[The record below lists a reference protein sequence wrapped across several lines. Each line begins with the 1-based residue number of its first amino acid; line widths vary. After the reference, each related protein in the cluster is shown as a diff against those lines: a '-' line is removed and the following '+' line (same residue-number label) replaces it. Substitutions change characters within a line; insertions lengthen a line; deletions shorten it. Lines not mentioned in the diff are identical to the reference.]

1 MRISTASIFDNNSNS
16 LNKLQA
22 ALARTQNQLSAQSR
36 VLRPSDDPVASARA
50 LEVTQ
55 AQEMNKQFETNRTS
69 ARSSLSQV
77 EVALGN
83 TTSLIQQIQTLAVS
97 AGNGGMTQADRNAI
111 AAELEGRLADLL
123 GVANTTDGAG
133 GFLFSGY
140 KATTQPF
147 NQTTTGATYSG
158 DQGQNMVQVGP
169 SRSIPISESGSSVF
183 ENNATGNGTF
193 QTQAAVA
200 NKGSGVIAPGAV
212 VDPSLVK
219 NHNYSVS
226 FTVAGTPAVTSYTV
240 VDNSTTPLPTTVVP
254 STTYK
259 SGQSITFDGIAFDI
273 KGEPANGDSFSVKP
287 SQKQSVFQTVTELI
301 ATVRGGVSGPGG
313 SAAMTNGLNTAHS
326 NLATALEN
334 VLTVRSSVGARL
346 KELDYLDSNGDD
358 LKVQYA
364 ATLEGLT
371 GLDPAKAISDFAQQ
385 QFTLEAA
392 QKSFKAMSGLSLF
405 NFI

>member
-1 MRISTASIFDNNSNS
+1 MRISTASIFDSNS
-16 LNKLQA
+16 KQLNKLQA
-22 ALARTQNQLSAQSR
+22 SIARTQDQLSSNTRILA
-36 VLRPSDDPVASARA
+36 PSDDPVASARA

-55 AQEMNKQFETNRTS
+55 SQEMNEQYETNRTN

-83 TTSLIQQIQTLAVS
+83 TTTLIQQIQTLAVS
-97 AGNGGMTQADRNAI
+97 AGNGGMTQADRNSI
-111 AAELEGRLADLL
+111 ASELEGRLADLL

-147 NQTTTGATYSG
+147 NQTSTGATYGG
-158 DQGQNMVQVGP
+158 DQGQRMLQVGP
-169 SRSIPISESGSSVF
+169 SRQLAISDSGSSIF

-193 QTQAAVA
+193 QTQAAGA
-200 NKGSGVIAPGAV
+200 NTGSGVISPGAV
-212 VDPSLVK
+212 VNPTQVR
-219 NHNYSVS
+219 NHDYSVK
-226 FTVAGTPAVTSYTV
+226 FTVVGTPPVTTYEVEDKSS
-240 VDNSTTPLPTTVVP
+240 STIVVP
-254 STTYK
+254 ATAYK
-259 SGQSITFDGIAFDI
+259 SGDSITFDGISFDV
-273 KGEPANGDSFSVKP
+273 KGAPNHNDSFSVTP
-287 SQKQSVFQTVTELI
+287 SHKQSVFQTVTELI
-301 ATVRGGVSGPGG
+301 ATIRTGTAGPGG

-326 NLATALEN
+326 NLAAALEN

-364 ATLEGLT
+364 ETLEGLT
-371 GLDPAKAISDFAQQ
+371 GLDPAKAISDFTQQ

-405 NFI
+405 NYI

>member
-1 MRISTASIFDNNSNS
+1 MRISTASIFESNS
-16 LNKLQA
+16 KQLNKLQA
-22 ALARTQNQLSAQSR
+22 SIARTQDQLSSNTRILA
-36 VLRPSDDPVASARA
+36 PSDDPVASARA

-55 AQEMNKQFETNRTS
+55 SQEMNAQYETNRTN

-83 TTSLIQQIQTLAVS
+83 TTTLIQQIQTLAVS

-111 AAELEGRLADLL
+111 ASELEGRLADLL

-147 NQTTTGATYSG
+147 NQTSTGATYSG
-158 DQGQNMVQVGP
+158 DQGQRMLQVGP
-169 SRSIPISESGSSVF
+169 SRQLAISDSGSSIF
-183 ENNATGNGTF
+183 ENNATGNGSF
-193 QTQAAVA
+193 QTQAAA
-200 NKGSGVIAPGAV
+200 TNTGSGVIAPGAV
-212 VDPSLVK
+212 VDPALVK

-226 FTVAGTPAVTSYTV
+226 FAVTGTPAVTTYTV
-240 VDNSTTPLPTTVVP
+240 VDNSTTPAPTTVIP
-254 STTYK
+254 ATAYK
-259 SGQSITFDGIAFDI
+259 SGESITFDGIAFDV
-273 KGEPANGDSFSVKP
+273 KGAPANGDSFSVKP
-287 SQKQSVFQTVTELI
+287 SQKQSVFQTVTDLI
-301 ATVRGGVSGPGG
+301 TTIRNGTSGPGG

-326 NLATALEN
+326 NLAAALEN

-364 ATLEGLT
+364 ETLEGLT
-371 GLDPAKAISDFAQQ
+371 GLDPAKAISDFTQQ

>member
-1 MRISTASIFDNNSNS
+1 MRISTASIFESNS
-16 LNKLQA
+16 KQLNKLQA
-22 ALARTQNQLSAQSR
+22 SIARTQDQLSSNTRILA
-36 VLRPSDDPVASARA
+36 PSDDPVASARA

-55 AQEMNKQFETNRTS
+55 SQEMNAQYETNRTN

-83 TTSLIQQIQTLAVS
+83 TTTLIQQIQTLAVS

-111 AAELEGRLADLL
+111 ASELEGRLADLL

-147 NQTTTGATYSG
+147 NQTSTGATYSG
-158 DQGQNMVQVGP
+158 DQGQRMLQVGP
-169 SRSIPISESGSSVF
+169 SRQLAISDSGSSIF
-183 ENNATGNGTF
+183 ENNPTGNGNF
-193 QTQAAVA
+193 QTQAAA
-200 NKGSGVIAPGAV
+200 TNTGSGVIAPGAV
-212 VDPSLVK
+212 VDPALVK

-226 FTVAGTPAVTSYTV
+226 FSVSGTPAVTTYTV
-240 VDNSTTPLPTTVVP
+240 VDNSTTPAPTTVIP
-254 STTYK
+254 ATAYK
-259 SGQSITFDGIAFDI
+259 SGESITFDGIAFDI
-273 KGEPANGDSFSVKP
+273 KGAPANGDSFSVKP
-287 SQKQSVFQTVTELI
+287 SQKQSVFQTVTDLI
-301 ATVRGGVSGPGG
+301 TTIRNGTSGPGG
-313 SAAMTNGLNTAHS
+313 SAAMTNGMNTAHS
-326 NLATALEN
+326 NLAAALEN

-371 GLDPAKAISDFAQQ
+371 GLDPAKAISDFTQQ

-405 NFI
+405 NYI